1 MHEPARAVPGAG
13 DDELMARVGEGDRE
27 AFVALV
33 DRYKDPIVNYLA
45 RLAGDRDRA
54 EDLAQETFLRLF
66 RSAPRYSEQGQLRG
80 YLYRIATNL
89 VRSEA
94 RRARRLRLLQPLLD
108 LAGRAAE
115 PASSAAG
122 LLRDELQRQVAAA
135 VAELPLRWRVPLVL
149 HEIEGWSYAAIAAQL
164 DVREGTVK
172 SRIHRGRRQLRRAL
186 EPYWNGG
193 AASWK
198 TTG

>member
-1 MHEPARAVPGAG
+1 MTEPILAAFGPG
-13 DDELMARVGEGDRE
+13 DDELMARAGGGDRQ
-27 AFVALV
+27 AFAALV
-33 DRYKDPIVNYLA
+33 DRYKDAIVNYTT
-45 RLAGDRDRA
+45 RLTGDRDRA

-66 RSAPRYSEQGQLRG
+66 RAAPRYSEQGQLRAF
-80 YLYRIATNL
+80 LYSIATNL
-89 VRSEA
+89 VRSEG
-94 RRARRLRLLQPLLD
+94 RRERRQQLLQPFLL

-115 PASSAAG
+115 PASTAAG

-135 VAELPLRWRVPLVL
+135 VAALPLRCRVPLVL
-149 HEIEGWSYAAIAAQL
+149 HEIEGWSYAAVAAQL
-164 DVREGTVK
+164 GLREGTVK

-193 AASWK
+193 TASWK